1 MVLYIGLYTH
11 MPQPSLTFLYLHNK
25 LIIPKNGEECI
36 DCSTLTPYF
45 ENEEFNTAY
54 VTSIHVLRFNLPEK
68 TYTLQCVDSAGSI
81 SAVNKINM
89 RTFEDWLHTSTRYKI
104 QDHYP
109 SRRECIEFFIGILC
123 LAILFG
129 IVIRNA

>member
-1 MVLYIGLYTH
+1 MS
-11 MPQPSLTFLYLHNK
+11 QPPLTFLYLHNK
-25 LIIPKNGEECI
+25 LILPKNEEEYI

-45 ENEEFNTAY
+45 ENEEFNAAY
-54 VTSIHVLRFNLPEK
+54 VTSINVLRCNLPEK

-81 SAVNKINM
+81 SEVNKIDM
-89 RTFEDWLHTSTRYKI
+89 HTFEDWLHTSTRYRI